1 METITKVNTRSQV
14 TSMYLI
20 KKAQMGDKEAI
31 EDIVTRFIPFIIKT
45 CRRIYIRGFELED
58 LIQIGQVSIIKA
70 INNYKTNRR
79 YAFTTYAVSTV
90 KTNLYRLMKYKV
102 NSVSEISL
110 NAVNNKGYEI
120 IDILASKDNVE
131 DEIIENEEK
140 RRLHAEINRL
150 SHREKEIIF
159 WFYFE
164 NKTLEEYA
172 MQKSICYRAAVER
185 KRRAIKKLR
194 CHMDQK

>member
-45 CRRIYIRGFELED
+45 CRRIYIKGFELED

-70 INNYKTNRR
+70 INNYKVNRR
-79 YAFTTYAVSTV
+79 YAFTTYVVNTV

-120 IDILASKDNVE
+120 IDILPSKDNVE